1 MRLYGTMDNS
11 FYMMELNCSVKQLLT
26 DTFLYNQL
34 SDSQVRVCQ
43 GGNLPWPVVAT
54 WPSLYFT
61 SWPLDSIVLR
71 FRIWPN
77 NTSIFTSFL
86 SISLPP
92 AFSLC
97 KAKAGPLIRDEQ
109 GLRQSTRYTLFWSN
123 LFALQPEVWFVN
135 IYPMSTG
142 GRFSSYHHD
151 RLLVGWCT
159 LLFLD
164 YSSGL

>member
-77 NTSIFTSFL
+77 NTSIFTSFI

-97 KAKAGPLIRDEQ
+97 MTSRACASLQ
-109 GLRQSTRYTLFWSN
+109 GIHYSN
-123 LFALQPEVWFVN
+123 L
-135 IYPMSTG
+135 I
-142 GRFSSYHHD
+142 
-151 RLLVGWCT
+151 C
-159 LLFLD
+159 LLFVVCKYLS
-164 YSSGL
+164 YEHRWQIFKLPSRPSSCGLLHLAFLRLFIRLVKFVWH